1 MPKLNTK
8 NKILTVLSSVLFVL
22 GFLNFYHPDLTGT
35 VLFSQNFNIEN
46 FYSNCHGNCTYFPL
60 TYFIFYVW
68 GVLGKFLF
76 HPNLGDPI
84 ALIIGLE
91 VEPEFFLFNKLLI
104 VISFIGSVIILD
116 KVAKKLIQDK
126 EGISSQLFLY
136 SPFSFFVI
144 FMFAGYDIFIVF
156 LCLFAIHQYIKN
168 NLKIC
173 FLILSISLSFKFFS
187 ILFAL
192 SLLALIRVK
201 FLYKIFYALVLISI
215 PFIQFIIFKQDIA
228 FLDSALALIYRNSA
242 NTHISFNPSYIVALL
257 FAAWLLSLQFGNRIK
272 NLFLSQNFIYLP
284 YVSFLFLMFYT
295 PMQPQWIILVLPY
308 LYMIIN
314 NNNSVKLFLF
324 LQLIYF
330 VLFIVSVT
338 NIWAGNIDLN
348 LTDGSLFE
356 VMRDNPYQYKDFF
369 LDLNNNK
376 LFFALFYA
384 LFYSFFLLPIL
395 PLLKNVS
402 LFKGNKIVSS
412 SLIKLLFIVG
422 CFLLLYPFTASPFMG
437 KDKFSMANELNRAK
451 KITPL
456 NLRNTVSHD
465 LTENFMI
472 CEIIS
477 PSHHNLRFVELR
489 LDVLGESD
497 SKDFNFYVDGQ
508 IIPTDNIM
516 NDNKSIFL
524 ELPVLVDKLNA
535 IELCIKNISTK
546 TKQLQINKPDYEL
559 QNSSSKLI
567 FSHGAFGLSL
577 LHKKDEN

>member
-1 MPKLNTK
+1 MPKLITK
-8 NKILTVLSSVLFVL
+8 SKILTLLSSVLFVL
-22 GFLNFYHPDLTGT
+22 GFLNFHHPDLTGT
-35 VLFSQNFNIEN
+35 ILFSQNLNIEN

-68 GVLGKFLF
+68 SLLGKFLF
-76 HPNLGDPI
+76 HPNLNDPT

-104 VISFIGSVIILD
+104 VILFIGSVIILD
-116 KVAKKLIQDK
+116 KIAKKLIQDK
-126 EGISSQLFLY
+126 EGMSSQLFLY

-156 LCLFAIHQYIKN
+156 LCLFAIHHFIKN

-215 PFIQFIIFKQDIA
+215 PLIQFIIFKQDPA
-228 FLDSALALIYRNSA
+228 FLDSVLALIYRNSA
-242 NTHISFNPSYIVALL
+242 NTHVSFNPSYIVTLL
-257 FAAWLLSLQFGNRIK
+257 FTLWLLSLQFSIRFK

-284 YVSFLFLMFYT
+284 YISFLFLMLFT
-295 PMQPQWIILVLPY
+295 PMQPQWIILVLPF

-314 NNNSVKLFLF
+314 HSNLVKQFLF
-324 LQLIYF
+324 VQLIYF
-330 VLFIVSVT
+330 VLFIVSIT
-338 NIWAGNIDLN
+338 NIWAGNVDLN
-348 LTDGSLFE
+348 LSDVSLFE

-369 LDLNNNK
+369 LDLHNNK
-376 LFFALFYA
+376 LFFALFYG

-395 PLLKNVS
+395 PLLKNIS
-402 LFKGNKIVSS
+402 LFKGEKVVSL
-412 SLIKLLFIVG
+412 SLIKLLFIIG
-422 CFLLLYPFTASPFMG
+422 CLLLLYPYILSPFMS

-456 NLRNTVSHD
+456 NLRNTTTYD
-465 LTENFMI
+465 LKENLMV
-472 CEIIS
+472 CEIFS
-477 PSHHNLRFVELR
+477 PSYPSLTFIELR
-489 LDVLGESD
+489 LKVLGEGGL
-497 SKDFNFYVDGQ
+497 KDFNFYIDGQ
-508 IIPTDNIM
+508 IIKKNKII
-516 NDNKSIFL
+516 NDNKSVFM
-524 ELPVLVDKLNA
+524 ELPSIDNKSNTK
-535 IELCIKNISTK
+535 EFCIKNESTK
-546 TKQLQINKPDYEL
+546 PKQLRINKINYHL
-559 QNSSSKLI
+559 QNYSNKLI

-577 LHKKDEN
+577 LHKKNEN